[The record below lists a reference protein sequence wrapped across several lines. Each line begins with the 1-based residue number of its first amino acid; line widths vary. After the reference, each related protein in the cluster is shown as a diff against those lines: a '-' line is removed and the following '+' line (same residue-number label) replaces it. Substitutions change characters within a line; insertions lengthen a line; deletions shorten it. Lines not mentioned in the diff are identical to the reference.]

1 MLREREIFSLT
12 QQLGKPCTQ
21 ELPLSVPFLRG
32 ATVVMTVDRPTWRGS
47 LARCHGV
54 QNRSCFLRGASDEGW
69 SPKPGVDHSFD
80 VVWSSKSELCSDF
93 PGPPMKHN
101 QNHDKVVYTSNN
113 DVMEILVGGK
123 SDFFPFS
130 ITQKQV
136 HKILSLTTWPRFD
149 KRLNIFDFFLWAPLL
164 TQGNFGKKI
173 KAQNSK
179 ARFLKQGG
187 TKNLK
192 HMINHGLSIHPV
204 RQQVPKKIIWST
216 SCSRF
221 SLPSA
226 NNISGSVWRG
236 QVRVRPGWRG
246 IRVPSGIR

>member
-149 KRLNIFDFFLWAPLL
+149 KRLNIFDFFL
-164 TQGNFGKKI
+164 
-173 KAQNSK
+173 
-179 ARFLKQGG
+179 
-187 TKNLK
+187 
-192 HMINHGLSIHPV
+192 
-204 RQQVPKKIIWST
+204 
-216 SCSRF
+216 
-221 SLPSA
+221 
-226 NNISGSVWRG
+226 
-236 QVRVRPGWRG
+236 
-246 IRVPSGIR
+246 